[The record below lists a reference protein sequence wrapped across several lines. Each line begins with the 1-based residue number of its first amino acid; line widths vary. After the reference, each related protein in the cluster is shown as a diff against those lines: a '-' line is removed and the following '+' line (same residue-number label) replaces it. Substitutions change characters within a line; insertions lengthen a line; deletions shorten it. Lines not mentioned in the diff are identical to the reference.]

1 MATNSIESRRS
12 AVDVDAALDEHR
24 GRSVDRLSSGRPPR
38 RWFAAVA
45 AGVVVAGGITALA
58 WPRGSESPD
67 FAAVPTT
74 DERLPQTTIEE
85 PVPSTTVESI
95 TTQPETTT
103 APTSTAIGV
112 GSCESEPLTPPSL
125 ADGTQ
130 PGDPVIEDSD
140 AWNGA
145 VWGPIDS
152 AFAVSQGL
160 GSPVDASWID
170 DAVAQ
175 GRAVTVGN
183 WQAAVIPIG
192 DPPLGR
198 ISIYLRNTDDGCLRQ
213 YWDESGFYTD
223 EITMLAADWVTA
235 LATGEPVA
243 QPDFGD
249 AGSVYFAKRYTFEPQ
264 PLFFQIDEFEPSGEF
279 VRTLADADVVALF
292 GDRSIGGASPDGRYG
307 SDREFVASD
316 VSRWTVLDLDDGA
329 TPVELPSV
337 CERVSDIVGPPR
349 FVASDIVVVARIC
362 LPPDASDDPDVTNRD
377 VQLEAIDLTAEQQG
391 DAIVWSGSVPGLG
404 VDRFS
409 QSVDLSARQAS
420 DGSIW
425 VIVSGNGDLEVS
437 SQTYVLHDD
446 TSFEITR
453 RGYETFAFRPA
464 ELITEFDSL
473 PR

>member
-1 MATNSIESRRS
+1 
-12 AVDVDAALDEHR
+12 
-24 GRSVDRLSSGRPPR
+24 
-38 RWFAAVA
+38 
-45 AGVVVAGGITALA
+45 
-58 WPRGSESPD
+58 
-67 FAAVPTT
+67 
-74 DERLPQTTIEE
+74 
-85 PVPSTTVESI
+85 
-95 TTQPETTT
+95 
-103 APTSTAIGV
+103 V
-112 GSCESEPLTPPSL
+112 GSCECEPLTPPSL
-125 ADGTQ
+125 VDGTQ
-130 PGDPVIEDSD
+130 PGDPVIEEPDG
-140 AWNGA
+140 WNRA
-145 VWGPIDS
+145 LWGSIDS
-152 AFAVSQGL
+152 PFAVSQGL

-183 WQAAVIPIG
+183 WQAAVIPTG
-192 DPPLGR
+192 DPPLGG
-198 ISIYLRNTDDGCLRQ
+198 ISIHLRNTDEGCLRV
-213 YWDESGFYTD
+213 YGVGSGFYTD
-223 EITMLAADWVTA
+223 EITALAADWVTA

-279 VRTLADADVVALF
+279 VRTLTDAEVVALF
-292 GDRSIGGASPDGRYG
+292 GERTLGGASPDGRYG
-307 SDREFVASD
+307 SVREFIASD
-316 VSRWTVLDLDDGA
+316 VRRWTVLDLDDGA

-362 LPPDASDDPDVTNRD
+362 LPPAAGDDPDVTNSD
-377 VQLEAIDLTAEQQG
+377 VRLEAVDLAAEQPG

-409 QSVDLSARQAS
+409 QSVGLSARRAA

-425 VIVSGNGDLEVS
+425 VIVSGNGDLEAS